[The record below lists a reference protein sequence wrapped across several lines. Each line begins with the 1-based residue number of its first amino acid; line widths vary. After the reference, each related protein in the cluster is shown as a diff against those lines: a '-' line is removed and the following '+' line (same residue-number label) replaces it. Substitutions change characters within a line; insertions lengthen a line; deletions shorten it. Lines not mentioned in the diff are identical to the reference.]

1 MLNVN
6 TDAMTLSSAMNYLA
20 MLQETIERDFN
31 SEDSAKANEVSIDL
45 HLAISV
51 ALAAMNY
58 MQECLDEQGD
68 DFSLQYEYSE
78 DVE

>member
-1 MLNVN
+1 MLNIN
-6 TDAMTLSSAMNYLA
+6 TDSMGLKEAMNIIG
-20 MLQETIERDFN
+20 MLQEVIERDYNEGTKDN
-31 SEDSAKANEVSIDL
+31 SYMNVDL
-45 HLAISV
+45 HLALSV